1 MPLIRS
7 IPGSGTF
14 FCPHCGVL
22 SPLRSNVFCD
32 AFAASQEGRRRRKCV
47 VCKLL
52 MDEREPAQAPIYKLI
67 HQPEDA

>member
-14 FCPHCGVL
+14 FCPHCGAMYSVTH
-22 SPLRSNVFCD
+22 SRRPKRD
-32 AFAASQEGRRRRKCV
+32 GGAAKCV

-52 MDEREPAQAPIYKLI
+52 MDEREPAKAPIYKLI
-67 HQPEDA
+67 HRPEDA